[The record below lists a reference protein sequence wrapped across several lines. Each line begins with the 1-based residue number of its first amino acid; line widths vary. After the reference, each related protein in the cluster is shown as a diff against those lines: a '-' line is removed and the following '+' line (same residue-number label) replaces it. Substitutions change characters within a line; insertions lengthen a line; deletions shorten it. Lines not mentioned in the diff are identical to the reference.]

1 MNDLN
6 QRSSRRAR
14 KQVNYADPKGNAK
27 MRRGDAIC
35 ANSLVQSFSPKTT
48 GKSTGKKRTIKK
60 SKKIT
65 FNFEY
70 FHNLSHS
77 ILSLKTQIKNIT

>member
-14 KQVNYADPKGNAK
+14 KQGKSKIFQLTNFNDLFLVNYADPKGNAK

-60 SKKIT
+60 SKK
-65 FNFEY
+65 
-70 FHNLSHS
+70 
-77 ILSLKTQIKNIT
+77 

>member
-1 MNDLN
+1 MSELN

-14 KQVNYADPKGNAK
+14 KQGWLKFNEFINYIYLVNYADPPVK

-48 GKSTGKKRTIKK
+48 GRKKRTIKK
-60 SKKIT
+60 PKK
-65 FNFEY
+65 
-70 FHNLSHS
+70 
-77 ILSLKTQIKNIT
+77 